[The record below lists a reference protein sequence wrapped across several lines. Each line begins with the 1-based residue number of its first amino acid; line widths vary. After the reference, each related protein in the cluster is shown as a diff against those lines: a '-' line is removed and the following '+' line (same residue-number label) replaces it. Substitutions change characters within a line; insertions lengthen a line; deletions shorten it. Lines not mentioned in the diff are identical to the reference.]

1 MDDKRVE
8 KEVRSVW
15 RKREKERLEE
25 EGERAIGEGEGTT
38 TTQISLGVYLNRQLQ
53 AQPWTTMLSPS
64 SAAFVFG
71 GLCSLLVSLSL
82 SLCLSLG
89 SRKCRKII

>member
-25 EGERAIGEGEGTT
+25 EGERVIGEGEGTT
-38 TTQISLGVYLNRQLQ
+38 TTQINFGVYLNRRL
-53 AQPWTTMLSPS
+53 
-64 SAAFVFG
+64 
-71 GLCSLLVSLSL
+71 
-82 SLCLSLG
+82 
-89 SRKCRKII
+89 